1 MMKKFFI
8 LSAICALMCSCG
20 SQKKVEGNTADLY
33 GEWIIEKA
41 MGLSTE
47 GGEKQAFIKFAPDGK
62 MNGNASVNSFFG
74 GYELK
79 GDTLKLGN
87 VGMTRMMG
95 HHMEIETAVTQALGQ
110 THSVKV
116 KGSKAQLLDKDGR
129 PVMQLVRAK

>member
-1 MMKKFFI
+1 
-8 LSAICALMCSCG
+8 MCSCG

-47 GGEKQAFIKFAPDGK
+47 GGEKQAFIKFASDGK

-95 HHMEIETAVTQALGQ
+95 PSMDIEDAVVKALGE
-110 THSVKV
+110 SVTIKV
-116 KGSKAQLLDKDGR
+116 NKKSASVLDKNGKV
-129 PVMQLVRAK
+129 VMELKKK

>member
-20 SQKKVEGNTADLY
+20 SQKKVEGYTADLY

-95 HHMEIETAVTQALGQ
+95 PSMDIEDAVVKALGE
-110 THSVKV
+110 SVTIKV
-116 KGSKAQLLDKDGR
+116 NKQSASVLDKNGKV
-129 PVMQLVRAK
+129 VMELKKK

>member
-95 HHMEIETAVTQALGQ
+95 HHMEIETAVTQALDQ

>member
-95 HHMEIETAVTQALGQ
+95 PSMDIEDAVVKALG
-110 THSVKV
+110 
-116 KGSKAQLLDKDGR
+116 
-129 PVMQLVRAK
+129 